1 MRKAFGHVSEL
12 LKGLAGR
19 LHLPDAPS
27 GCPKRSEGGSP
38 ATARRTCVRCTP
50 YKCRLGGASK
60 RLRRRQPPPPPVRY
74 AGIAHPS
81 LALYGT
87 GAECFTCGRRDGTLR
102 RDIRVPEAKRGRVP
116 CRNKEERRPSAN
128 QENKNLNTK
137 ALSSK
142 AKGFICARYWD
153 RTSDLFRVRE
163 ARYRCA
169 NRAHKT
175 VVLLRGEDGIR
186 TRVHGFAG
194 RCLTTRPPHRIR
206 SPRGTRSNS
215 WSPYERLTRLE
226 LATSTLARWCSTN

>member
-1 MRKAFGHVSEL
+1 M
-12 LKGLAGR
+12 
-19 LHLPDAPS
+19 
-27 GCPKRSEGGSP
+27 
-38 ATARRTCVRCTP
+38 
-50 YKCRLGGASK
+50 
-60 RLRRRQPPPPPVRY
+60 RRRQPPPLPVRY
-74 AGIAHPS
+74 AGIAHTSP
-81 LALYGT
+81 ALTEPGSSVFPT
-87 GAECFTCGRRDGTLR
+87 GRRDGALR
-102 RDIRVPEAKRGRVP
+102 RDIGDTERGERIFRKRPQGARSEARAGSLRRRGGNIRSTASRTNTSQLRNTIPPQTKKTKR
-116 CRNKEERRPSAN
+116 
-128 QENKNLNTK
+128 LNTK
-137 ALSSK
+137 ALIPK
-142 AKGFICARYWD
+142 NQGFICARYWD

>member
-1 MRKAFGHVSEL
+1 M
-12 LKGLAGR
+12 
-19 LHLPDAPS
+19 
-27 GCPKRSEGGSP
+27 
-38 ATARRTCVRCTP
+38 
-50 YKCRLGGASK
+50 
-60 RLRRRQPPPPPVRY
+60 RRRQPPPPPVRY
-74 AGIAHPS
+74 TGIARTSP
-81 LALYGT
+81 ALTEPGSSVLLT
-87 GAECFTCGRRDGTLR
+87 GQRDGVLR

-116 CRNKEERRPSAN
+116 CRNKEEHPPSAN
-128 QENKNLNTK
+128 KETKKLNTK

-206 SPRGTRSNS
+206 STR
-215 WSPYERLTRLE
+215 ERVRTLGVLT
-226 LATSTLARWCSTN
+226 SG

>member
-1 MRKAFGHVSEL
+1 MRACFPE
-12 LKGLAGR
+12 
-19 LHLPDAPS
+19 APS
-27 GCPKRSEGGSP
+27 GCPKRSEGGFP
-38 ATARRTCVRCTP
+38 ATARRKYTQH
-50 YKCRLGGASK
+50 RL
-60 RLRRRQPPPPPVRY
+60 QNV
-74 AGIAHPS
+74 H
-81 LALYGT
+81 
-87 GAECFTCGRRDGTLR
+87 
-102 RDIRVPEAKRGRVP
+102 
-116 CRNKEERRPSAN
+116 RNKEERHPS
-128 QENKNLNTK
+128 KTKKLNTK

>member
-74 AGIAHPS
+74 TGIAPPS
-81 LALYGT
+81 PHLLNRGRVFYLRGGGMVSSVVTSGTRSGGRASQNRLGRASKRLRRRQPPPPPVRYTGIAYPSPALTEPGSSVFPT
-87 GAECFTCGRRDGTLR
+87 GRRDGVLR

-116 CRNKEERRPSAN
+116 CRNKEEHRPSAN
-128 QENKNLNTK
+128 KETK
-137 ALSSK
+137 KLK
-142 AKGFICARYWD
+142 
-153 RTSDLFRVRE
+153 
-163 ARYRCA
+163 
-169 NRAHKT
+169 HK
-175 VVLLRGEDGIR
+175 
-186 TRVHGFAG
+186 
-194 RCLTTRPPHRIR
+194 
-206 SPRGTRSNS
+206 SP
-215 WSPYERLTRLE
+215 
-226 LATSTLARWCSTN
+226 

>member
-1 MRKAFGHVSEL
+1 MA
-12 LKGLAGR
+12 AG
-19 LHLPDAPS
+19 LHLPVAPS
-27 GCPKRSEGGSP
+27 GCPKRSEGGFP
-38 ATARRTCVRCTP
+38 ATARRKCVRCTP
-50 YKCRLGGASK
+50 YKCRPGGASK

-74 AGIAHPS
+74 ACIAHPS
-81 LALYGT
+81 PALTESTASVLHTRQRG
-87 GAECFTCGRRDGTLR
+87 GVLR
-102 RDIRVPEAKRGRVP
+102 RDIRVPEAKQGRVP
-116 CRNKEERRPSAN
+116 CRNKEEHHPSKT
-128 QENKNLNTK
+128 EKLNTK

-206 SPRGTRSNS
+206 STR
-215 WSPYERLTRLE
+215 ERVRTLGVLT
-226 LATSTLARWCSTN
+226 SG